1 MKSSAQRGDT
11 VSVHYKGTL
20 EDGSV
25 FDSSEGNEP
34 IEFTIGAHEVID
46 GFENAIV
53 GMAAGEK
60 KIENIPPDQA
70 YGDREDQLV
79 FHIPRSSMQG
89 SMDVVVGDFVR
100 VTLPDGQAAS
110 MQVVGLDEEAVML
123 DANHPLAGKTLTFE
137 LELVSIGVRR
147 P

>member
-1 MKSSAQRGDT
+1 MKSTAGQGDT
-11 VSVHYKGTL
+11 VTVHYKGSL
-20 EDGSV
+20 DDGSV
-25 FDSSEGNEP
+25 FDSSEGSDP

-60 KIENIPPDQA
+60 KTENIPADQA
-70 YGDREDQLV
+70 YGGREDQLV
-79 FHIPRSSMQG
+79 FHVPRSSLQG
-89 SMDVVVGDFVR
+89 GLDVVVGDYVR

-110 MQVVGLDEEAVML
+110 MQVVGLDEEAVTL

-137 LELVSIGVRR
+137 LELVAIK
-147 P
+147 

>member
-1 MKSSAQRGDT
+1 MKSSAERGDT
-11 VSVHYKGTL
+11 VAVHYKGTL
-20 EDGSV
+20 DDGSV
-25 FDSSEGNEP
+25 FDSSEGNDP

-60 KIENIPPDQA
+60 KTENIPPERG
-70 YGDREDQLV
+70 YGDREDELV
-79 FHIPRSSMQG
+79 FHVPRSSLQG

-100 VTLPDGQAAS
+100 VTLPDGQAAA
-110 MQVVGLDEEAVML
+110 MQVVGLDEEGVTL